1 MYNIHFTDRVVFL
14 VPQMKVLLCQI
25 EINSGETGR
34 VLNRGLDGIT
44 LTVIIEN
51 TKLPNSSIGKAFN
64 LGRSKLK
71 IGYSRKAEGTPQ

>member
-1 MYNIHFTDRVVFL
+1 
-14 VPQMKVLLCQI
+14 MKILLYHL

-44 LTVIIEN
+44 FTVIVEN

-71 IGYSRKAEGTPQ
+71 IRYSRKGEGTPQ